1 VRLQAQ
7 RKAIFNCQAFIKQL
21 NMKSLKLIASLIVV
35 MLVYTAC
42 TKCELE
48 CEPECDLIPAVVI
61 RYDCDRV
68 IFKLLTTENIGDA
81 EWVDSHTGEK
91 HRNVVSFNNTC
102 LIATI
107 TNGEKKTLY
116 VNLKKTTHQR
126 NLDCIQCEA
135 LSTNPPQTA
144 VEFTEIS
151 KSPCEQHPDK

>member
-1 VRLQAQ
+1 
-7 RKAIFNCQAFIKQL
+7 
-21 NMKSLKLIASLIVV
+21 MKSLRVIVVLIVV
-35 MLVYTAC
+35 MVFYNAC
-42 TKCELE
+42 TKCEPG
-48 CEPECDLIPAVVI
+48 CNLIPATVI

-81 EWVDSHTGEK
+81 EWVDSHTGER
-91 HRNVVSFNNTC
+91 HQNVVSFNNTC

-116 VNLKKTTHQR
+116 VSLEKTAHQR

-144 VEFTEIS
+144 VEFTRIS
-151 KSPCEQHPDK
+151 KSPCEQSPDN